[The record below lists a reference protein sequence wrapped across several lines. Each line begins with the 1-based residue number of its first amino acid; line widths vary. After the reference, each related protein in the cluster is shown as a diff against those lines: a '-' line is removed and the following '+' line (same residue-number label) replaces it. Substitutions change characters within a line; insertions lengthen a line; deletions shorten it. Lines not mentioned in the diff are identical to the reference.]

1 MSEENNEYISSRGI
15 LKSCEIFSE
24 TPVSSVKKLINYK
37 FKLLKNECTMYVC
50 GSALSDFIN
59 NYIDKINCNFVLV
72 CGDCDE
78 TIPNDILNQEEFLKF
93 IENDKLIHMF
103 CQNLVFKHPK
113 LTIIPIGLD
122 YHTLTAAPL
131 WGPITSC
138 IDQEKILNSLIKK
151 SKPFWERNIM
161 CYSNFHFS
169 MKTKYAYDRLSAIK
183 FTNRELVYYEPN
195 IVPRINTWNNQIK
208 YSFCICPHGGG
219 LDCHRNWEALCLG
232 CIPIVKTS
240 DIDGLYKDLPVLIVK
255 EWSEIS
261 QELLNETIIKFKST
275 KFNYNKLKLNYW
287 INLIKRTR
295 KPT

>member
-24 TPVSSVKKLINYK
+24 TPVSSINKLINYK
-37 FKLLKNECTMYVC
+37 FKHLKNGCTIYIC
-50 GSALSDFIN
+50 GSALLDFIN
-59 NYIDKINCNFVLV
+59 NYIDKINYNFILV

-93 IENDKLIHMF
+93 IENDKIIHIF

-122 YHTLTAAPL
+122 YHTLTTAPL

-138 IDQEKILNSLIKK
+138 SNQEKILNSLIKK
-151 SKPFWERNIM
+151 GKPFWERNIM
-161 CYSNFHFS
+161 CYANFHFS
-169 MKTKYAYDRLSAIK
+169 TNRKYGNDRLSAIK
-183 FTNRELVYYEPN
+183 LIKPELVYYEPK
-195 IVPRINTWNNQIK
+195 IVPRINTWNNQMK

-232 CIPIVKTS
+232 CIPIVKRS
-240 DIDGLYKDLPVLIVK
+240 YIDEIYRDLPVLIVK
-255 EWSEIS
+255 DWGEIS
-261 QELLNETIIKFKST
+261 KELLNETIINFKST
-275 KFNYNKLKLNYW
+275 NFNYNKLKLNYW
-287 INLIKRTR
+287 IDLIERTR

>member
-15 LKSCEIFSE
+15 LKSCALFSE
-24 TPVSSVKKLINYK
+24 SPISCNKGCITYN
-37 FKLLKNECTMYVC
+37 FNLLKNGGVIYIS
-50 GSALSDFIN
+50 GISLAGFIN
-59 NYIDKINCNFVLV
+59 NYINKLNYNFVLV

-93 IENDKLIHMF
+93 IENDKLIHLF
-103 CQNLVFKHPK
+103 CQNLVFKHAK

-122 YHTLTAAPL
+122 YHTLTTTPL

-151 SKPFWERNIM
+151 SKPFWERNIL
-161 CYSNFHFS
+161 CYANFHFS
-169 MKTKYAYDRLSAIK
+169 MNTKYGHDRLSAIK
-183 FTNRELVYYEPN
+183 LIKRELVYYEPKM
-195 IVPRINTWNNQIK
+195 VPRINTWNNQIK
-208 YSFCICPHGGG
+208 YSFCVCPHGGG

-240 DIDGLYKDLPVLIVK
+240 DIDELYKDLPVLIVK
-255 EWSEIS
+255 DWREIS
-261 QELLNETIIKFKST
+261 QELLNETIINFKST
-275 KFNYNKLKLNYW
+275 TFNYNKLKLNYW
-287 INLIKRTR
+287 INIIKRTR